1 MAFFLF
7 LKRGEKVIKAGQL
20 QFNYIIIVG
29 DIICLSYIFLAS
41 GEATD
46 DLCMTR
52 PIIVSLGFTMTFVA
66 MALKAW
72 RIDNIFNNAILMK
85 SKPLK
90 EFLMYWLIA
99 VVLDALLF
107 LIYGPDERSLVSTP
121 PKCSL
126 DLATETQSSPL
137 T

>member
-1 MAFFLF
+1 MPEDSSLATAFGVIAGIGIAIHVVMAFFLF

-90 EFLMYWLIA
+90 DFLMY
-99 VVLDALLF
+99 
-107 LIYGPDERSLVSTP
+107 
-121 PKCSL
+121 
-126 DLATETQSSPL
+126 
-137 T
+137 